1 MDKWNEMLET
11 MDNMTMKND
20 KRYTI
25 TSVSKSDN
33 TKTDIQITPN
43 LREYSDKM
51 VDNPI
56 FISFSDNPMEENGYG
71 LTLGAAKRLAKNL
84 NEIVN
89 SCNDEILDDEERE
102 YLGNIIKPFKD
113 MVNYIVKKDVSS
125 LYKYDISINIKDS
138 GNIVLPYFD
147 ISSSMYKNMQPNK
160 LYTLQELNLI

>member
-1 MDKWNEMLET
+1 
-11 MDNMTMKND
+11 MKND
-20 KRYTI
+20 KKYTI

-43 LREYSDKM
+43 FREYSDKM

>member
-1 MDKWNEMLET
+1 
-11 MDNMTMKND
+11 MKND
-20 KRYTI
+20 KKYTI

-43 LREYSDKM
+43 FREYSDKM

-84 NEIVN
+84 NEIVD

>member
-1 MDKWNEMLET
+1 MIHIEKEKK
-11 MDNMTMKND
+11 MKND
-20 KRYTI
+20 KKYTI

-71 LTLGAAKRLAKNL
+71 LTLGAAKRLAKDL
-84 NEIVN
+84 NEIVD

-113 MVNYIVKKDVSS
+113 KVNYIVKKDFSFLS
-125 LYKYDISINIKDS
+125 EYNITINIKKS
-138 GNIVLPYFD
+138 GNIVLPNFD
-147 ISSSMYKNMQPNK
+147 ILSPMYKNMKSNK
-160 LYTLQELNLI
+160 FYTLQELNLM

>member
-1 MDKWNEMLET
+1 
-11 MDNMTMKND
+11 MKND
-20 KRYTI
+20 KKYTI

-33 TKTDIQITPN
+33 TKTDIQIIPN

>member
-1 MDKWNEMLET
+1 
-11 MDNMTMKND
+11 MKND
-20 KRYTI
+20 KKYTI

-43 LREYSDKM
+43 FREYSDKM

-84 NEIVN
+84 NEIVD
-89 SCNDEILDDEERE
+89 SCHDEILDDEEKK
-102 YLGNIIKPFKD
+102 YLRNIIKPFKD
-113 MVNYIVKKDVSS
+113 DINYIMKKD
-125 LYKYDISINIKDS
+125 LLLNKYNITINVRKSD
-138 GNIVLPYFD
+138 NIVLPNFD
-147 ISSSMYKNMQPNK
+147 ISSPMYKNMQPNK